1 MTIENFEQALDRLY
15 ILIALSA
22 RGGAISHSTIRV
34 KELDFVAEN
43 VPSLQQ
49 GTKVQIG
56 ISKLI
61 DLGDSFD
68 KEKTLSVEIF
78 NTSGD
83 IIYRDIVVF
92 EGRLDSNS
100 DYTQNEGDDS
110 GYVFG

>member
-1 MTIENFEQALDRLY
+1 MTIENFEQALSNTY
-15 ILIALSA
+15 INIAVSA
-22 RGGAISHSTIRV
+22 RGGDISRSTIRI
-34 KELDFVAEN
+34 KELDVVFENISSVQEGVFVKIDITE
-43 VPSLQQ
+43 
-49 GTKVQIG
+49 
-56 ISKLI
+56 LI

-78 NTSGD
+78 NTSSD
-83 IIYRDIVVF
+83 VIYRDIVVF

>member
-1 MTIENFEQALDRLY
+1 MTIENFEQASSNSY
-15 ILIALSA
+15 ILVALSA
-22 RGGAISHSTIRV
+22 RGGTISHSTIRV
-34 KELDFVAEN
+34 KELGLVFEN
-43 VPSLQQ
+43 TLSIQE
-49 GTKVQIG
+49 GMFAKIDIT
-56 ISKLI
+56 KLI

>member
-1 MTIENFEQALDRLY
+1 MTIENFEQALSKSY
-15 ILIALSA
+15 ILIASSA
-22 RGGAISHSTIRV
+22 RGGTISHSTIRV
-34 KELDFVAEN
+34 KELDFVIEN

-49 GTKVQIG
+49 GTKVQIS
-56 ISKLI
+56 IDKLR
-61 DLGDSFD
+61 DLGASFD